1 MRRLL
6 IALPSLALLAGCG
19 LLTVEVEIPSVSIT
33 LAQRAFTGTAAGAP
47 LVKEI
52 AFDVAANVPFTDDPD
67 VTFELRLTRM
77 QVVIATGSAMGSF
90 GDIGSVTLTIL
101 PPPGQPSLEEAVVA
115 AYQKAPPPAD
125 QNPTSIEVA
134 GMSNLD
140 LAPYITG
147 GSLTMKLTA
156 VSLTGS
162 AIPDWTADV
171 GGEFY
176 LKATVPYGK
185 MLKK

>member
-6 IALPSLALLAGCG
+6 VTLPALALLAGCG
-19 LLTVEVEIPSVSIT
+19 LFTAEVEIPSVTIT
-33 LAQRAFTGTAAGAP
+33 LARRAFTGTPAGAP

-77 QVVIATGSAMGSF
+77 QVVIATGSGMGDF
-90 GDIGSVTLTIL
+90 GDIGAVSLSVL
-101 PPPGQPSLEEAVVA
+101 PPPGQTMPEETVVA
-115 AYQKAPPPAD
+115 AYTKDLAAPD

-140 LAPYITG
+140 LAPYITSG
-147 GSLTMKLTA
+147 TMTMKLTA
-156 VSLTGS
+156 VSLSGS

-176 LKATVPYGK
+176 LKATVPYGR
-185 MLKK
+185 MLEK

>member
-19 LLTVEVEIPSVSIT
+19 LLTAELEIPSVTIT
-33 LAQRAFTGTAAGAP
+33 LAQQAFPGTAANTP
-47 LVKEI
+47 LVKEV

-77 QVVIATGSAMGSF
+77 QVVIATGLGNF
-90 GDIGSVTLTIL
+90 GDFKSVTLSVL
-101 PPPGQPSLEEAVVA
+101 PPPGQTMPEETIVA
-115 AYQKAPPPAD
+115 AYQKAPLPAD
-125 QNPTSIEVA
+125 QNPSSIEVA

-140 LAPYITG
+140 LAPYITSG
-147 GSLTMKLTA
+147 TMTMKLTA
-156 VSLTGS
+156 VSLSGS
-162 AIPDWTADV
+162 AIPAWTADV

-176 LKATVPYGK
+176 LKATVPYGR